1 MAEPQIRTKSYAVYK
16 KTAAMRLTFIPA
28 RIFERDGNKQIAD
41 PFVYLE
47 VAPVREFTKEVKSY
61 KWEENKI
68 GVKLGMSDLQEIAYA
83 LSRGTSCKLFHE
95 WDGTTKTIELARAE
109 DTSRS
114 PYFLT
119 VNQKTPDGQMS
130 KVGIPISASEA
141 YAISKLTDYAIP
153 KILNW

>member
-1 MAEPQIRTKSYAVYK
+1 MADPQIRTKSYSVYK
-16 KTAAMRLTFIPA
+16 KTAAMRLTWLPA
-28 RIFERDGNKQIAD
+28 RIFERDGNKGIAD
-41 PFVYLE
+41 SFVYLE
-47 VAPVREFTKEVKSY
+47 LAPVREFTKDAKSY

-68 GVKLGMSDLQEIAYA
+68 GVKLGMPDLQEIAYA

-95 WDGTTKTIELARAE
+95 WDGTTKTIELVRAE
-109 DTSRS
+109 DASRS

-119 VNQKTPDGQMS
+119 VNQKTPDGQVS

-141 YAISKLTDYAIP
+141 YAISKLVDYAIP